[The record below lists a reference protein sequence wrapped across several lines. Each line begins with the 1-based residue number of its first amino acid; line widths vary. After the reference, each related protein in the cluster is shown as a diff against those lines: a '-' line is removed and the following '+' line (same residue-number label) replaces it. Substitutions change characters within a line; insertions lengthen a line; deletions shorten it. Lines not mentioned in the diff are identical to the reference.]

1 MQPVGEQTGGTAAG
15 AQSPYGD
22 DRDNLVLDFGMVRT
36 FCIGNRVF
44 LDDGSGG
51 GTANDGIQNGT
62 EPGIP
67 NAAVRIFAADASG
80 NPTGNALVIGT
91 DNLTAALTNPDGWYR
106 FFRLAPGDY
115 VVVVDVGL
123 STNLTGFVFKDGSTW
138 VDPAA
143 TSTSLV
149 GMVSSAGYSSDLT
162 LTGDRRDHGKDA
174 PVSVGCVTYGIAG
187 PKITL
192 GPGLQPLGEQT
203 NSVSG
208 PSAHSPTGDAYD
220 NLVMDF
226 GFAPTFSIGN
236 RIFWDNGEGGGTA
249 GNGVRDGGEPGI
261 AGVRVE
267 VRANGTTLATTVTD
281 AEGYYRFDNL
291 LTGEYTVFLPPSN
304 FSLSGALSGM
314 LSSTNTTAGENGDKG
329 IDNNYPA
336 TNGIES
342 GKVTIGFGAQPA
354 GETDT
359 STGAGANSPFGDN
372 YDNLTIDFGMIEV
385 NSVNCS
391 AGSLVWNDANNNGRH
406 DAGES
411 GIAGV
416 TLEIW
421 KADPDGDL
429 IGPAPLQ
436 ATTTAADGTYLFND
450 IEPGL
455 YRIRIPA
462 TMFASGG
469 PLEIINTASTL
480 YSAADDQID
489 NDSNGAQSAAGQA
502 VLGPLFQLSRGGEP
516 EDDTVPNE
524 FGPGATQDNHSPR
537 LDDNGDMTMDFG
549 FYAPTL
555 AQTNLVSLGSLVW
568 SDLNNNGTWDSG
580 EPGISGVTLELY
592 ITNATGLIYWGTTQ
606 SASDGTYFFRD
617 LVDNTNWVVR
627 IPASNFAPGGALYGT
642 PLSSGTP
649 VNADNQAD
657 GDNNA
662 LQPGGFGAEVWS
674 PVIALTAGNEPTNES
689 GLGGNQDSASPYIDA
704 NGDMTLD
711 FGFTPVYSL
720 GNRVFADLDNNGVM
734 DAGESGIGGVP
745 LLLFAAD
752 ASGNPTGVALA
763 TNVTDSAGWYRFDD
777 LVAGSY
783 VVVADVA
790 NADALAHWVSSTG
803 VSSDTTLAGD
813 GRDHGR
819 DTPVSAGTVAGGIA
833 SVAVT
838 LGPGA
843 QAESEETGEG
853 AGAHS
858 PHGDARDNL
867 TLDFGF
873 TPTYSIGNWVF
884 RDNENNGISCMKTN
898 CTCGVSNVVMRL
910 FAADGNGAPTG
921 AVVST
926 VTTCA
931 KGYYRFDGIL
941 PGTYVVVLDKANAP
955 ELANYRSST
964 GVTGQT
970 GLGADLRDNGLDTP
984 LGEDSV
990 VPGGIVSRPV
1000 TVGYGLQP
1008 EREVEGSVP
1017 LSSYGPLGDAYDDL
1031 TVDFA
1036 FYPLY
1041 SLGNRVFFDNGAGGG
1056 TANDGIQNGGEVG
1069 IAGVAL
1075 KLFAADSG
1083 GNPTGDVVVATTTDA
1098 DGWYRFDG
1106 LEAGRYVA
1114 VVDVAN
1120 SPGLIGKVNSAGV
1133 STDTTLDG
1141 DGRDHGYDTPVSVGT
1156 VVNGIASVAVVLGM
1170 NDLVLP
1176 TGEAVGEEGAGA
1188 NGTNGDAADNLTL
1201 DFGFTAVAS
1210 VSGSVFEDVNA
1221 NGIINPEDTN
1231 RLAGVTVNLTT
1242 PCGAV
1247 QATTV
1252 TDSLGRYSFTD
1263 LAPGDYAVTI
1273 VGLPGWY
1280 ATGDA
1285 GGGNGRRV
1293 AVTLASGQNQTGVDF
1308 LEARPGMIGGTV
1320 WNDLDADGDFSEVDM
1335 THGIEGVTVS
1345 LKTNGVV
1352 VATTTTMADGR
1363 YIFNN
1368 VVPGSYDIVQSD
1380 LPGWSSTA
1388 DSDGGDANRIAVSL
1402 PSGGQSSDNNFL
1414 DYTTA
1419 SISGRVLVDVNGNGQ
1434 VDAEDV
1440 NGISGVTVKLLDA
1453 DNNQVGQQVTGADG
1467 AFTFA
1472 NLLPGSYTL
1481 VETDPAGYVSTSAN
1495 QLSVTVTSGQESRG
1509 HAFLDTRNGNIGD
1522 FVWEDLNGNGVQ
1534 DSGEPGLSNV
1544 VVRLLDVHGV
1554 EVASTLTDANGMYL
1568 FSERLPGAYVLDV
1581 AAPAGYV
1588 PTRYQ
1593 QGDAPALD
1601 NDINPLTGLSDLVM
1615 LTAGQTNL
1623 TADAGFVVPAVVRG
1637 YAFIDTVSD
1646 LLRDTGDTTVTN
1658 LPVHLMVDGVVV
1670 ASTNTD
1676 ASGYYEFGAVPPG
1689 VVSVL
1694 VPRMGSKLVGVPNTD
1709 DERRNRAVDAGEDAV
1724 IVYTVLS
1731 GAGVLDGRPS
1741 EMLNFGFENHP
1752 LSTAIDIR
1760 LYATPDGV
1768 MIQLWTVN
1776 EAGCGDIVIYA
1787 WIDDAWAEVGRV
1799 PAWLVVGEGANA
1811 YTVAANGLAA
1821 GGAYYLRVIDEVGNE
1836 HLSLMPVAV
1845 GTLEVDAVRLD
1856 LQHVTLRFNTE
1867 PGRRYQIEVSTDL
1880 VTWRTEY
1887 VSAPTAT
1894 GWTAF
1899 ATEPF
1904 MAGPGA
1910 YTEVRAPRNGRSR
1923 AFFKIRCI
1931 E

>member
-1 MQPVGEQTGGTAAG
+1 MRDHGTDTPVSVGNIVDGIASVPITVGEGQQPLDELVNPNLDAGRHGPCGDAYDNLVVDFGFTPLYSIGNRVFADDDYDMHQDDNEAGLQGFPLYAFAADEEGRPTGGPLAYAVTDADGWYRLDGLVRGTYVVVLDREAAVAANPGLAVYTSTIGTTNDMTLAGDRWDHGWYHLRTNIGPVTNGYSSSPVTLGPGMQPVGEQTGGTAAG

-91 DNLTAALTNPDGWYR
+91 DNLSAALTNPDGWYR

-236 RIFWDNGEGGGTA
+236 RIFWDNGAGGGTA

-267 VRANGTTLATTVTD
+267 VRSNGTTLATTVTD

-329 IDNNYPA
+329 IDNNHPA

-359 STGAGANSPFGDN
+359 GTGAGANSPFGDN

-455 YRIRIPA
+455 YRIRIPE

-516 EDDTVPNE
+516 EDGTVPNE
-524 FGPGATQDNHSPR
+524 FGPGATQDNQSPR

-568 SDLNNNGTWDSG
+568 SDLNNNGMWDSG
-580 EPGISGVTLELY
+580 EPGIPGVTLELY
-592 ITNATGLIYWGTTQ
+592 ITNATGLVYWGTTQ
-606 SASDGTYFFRD
+606 SAADGTYFFRD

-627 IPASNFAPGGALYGT
+627 IPAPNFAPGGALYST

-657 GDNNA
+657 SDNNA

-752 ASGNPTGVALA
+752 ASGNPTGAALA
-763 TNVTDSAGWYRFDD
+763 TTVTDNAGWYRFDD
-777 LVAGSY
+777 LIAGSY

-803 VSSDTTLAGD
+803 VSSDVSLA
-813 GRDHGR
+813 
-819 DTPVSAGTVAGGIA
+819 
-833 SVAVT
+833 
-838 LGPGA
+838 
-843 QAESEETGEG
+843 
-853 AGAHS
+853 
-858 PHGDARDNL
+858 
-867 TLDFGF
+867 
-873 TPTYSIGNWVF
+873 
-884 RDNENNGISCMKTN
+884 
-898 CTCGVSNVVMRL
+898 
-910 FAADGNGAPTG
+910 
-921 AVVST
+921 
-926 VTTCA
+926 
-931 KGYYRFDGIL
+931 
-941 PGTYVVVLDKANAP
+941 
-955 ELANYRSST
+955 
-964 GVTGQT
+964 
-970 GLGADLRDNGLDTP
+970 
-984 LGEDSV
+984 
-990 VPGGIVSRPV
+990 
-1000 TVGYGLQP
+1000 
-1008 EREVEGSVP
+1008 
-1017 LSSYGPLGDAYDDL
+1017 
-1031 TVDFA
+1031 
-1036 FYPLY
+1036 
-1041 SLGNRVFFDNGAGGG
+1041 
-1056 TANDGIQNGGEVG
+1056 
-1069 IAGVAL
+1069 
-1075 KLFAADSG
+1075 
-1083 GNPTGDVVVATTTDA
+1083 
-1098 DGWYRFDG
+1098 
-1106 LEAGRYVA
+1106 
-1114 VVDVAN
+1114 
-1120 SPGLIGKVNSAGV
+1120 
-1133 STDTTLDG
+1133 G

-1156 VVNGIASVAVVLGM
+1156 VVNGIASVAVEVGM
-1170 NDLVLP
+1170 DDIVLP

-1210 VSGSVFEDVNA
+1210 VSGCVIEDVNA

-1285 GGGNGRRV
+1285 GGGNDRRV
-1293 AVTLASGQNQTGVDF
+1293 AVTLASGENQTGVDF

-1467 AFTFA
+1467 AFTFT

-1522 FVWEDLNGNGVQ
+1522 FVWEDLNGDGVQ

-1568 FSERLPGAYVLDV
+1568 FSEHLPGAYVLDV

-1593 QGDAPALD
+1593 QGDDPALD

-1658 LPVHLMVDGVVV
+1658 LLVRLVVDGKVF

-1676 ASGYYEFGAVPPG
+1676 ATGYYEFGAVPPG

-1694 VPRMGSKLVGVPNTD
+1694 VSRVGADLVDVPAEGD
-1709 DERRNRAVDAGEDAV
+1709 AAYGDERRNRAVTAGEDAV
-1724 IVYTVLS
+1724 IVHTVTS
-1731 GAGVLDGRPS
+1731 GDGVLRPA
-1741 EMLNFGFENHP
+1741 ETLNFGFITHP
-1752 LSTAIDIR
+1752 MSTAIDIR
-1760 LYATPDGV
+1760 LYVTPEGV

-1787 WIDDAWAEVGRV
+1787 WIDNAWVEVGRV

-1836 HLSLMPVAV
+1836 HLSLTPVAV